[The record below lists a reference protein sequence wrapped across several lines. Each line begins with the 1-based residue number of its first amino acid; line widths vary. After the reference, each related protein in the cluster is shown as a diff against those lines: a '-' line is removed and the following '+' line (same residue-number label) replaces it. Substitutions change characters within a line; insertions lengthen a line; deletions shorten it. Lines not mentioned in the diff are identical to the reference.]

1 MWYNFGSSKNL
12 METPVSVFNHGKHGD
27 PHSRDTEGSAKETF
41 GHLAGMCP
49 SSIYRCFRMGNHRLK
64 CVKHPFYSHF
74 RAAQGAFPSV
84 PWSRFPLKT
93 PKSQRIRFKLAVF
106 AKIAILPH

>member
-1 MWYNFGSSKNL
+1 MKESFGQ
-12 METPVSVFNHGKHGD
+12 
-27 PHSRDTEGSAKETF
+27 
-41 GHLAGMCP
+41 LAGMCP

-84 PWSRFPLKT
+84 PWSNQPN
-93 PKSQRIRFKLAVF
+93 RIY
-106 AKIAILPH
+106 PHPSAYGRRPSASAWRHSMMSSVQIV